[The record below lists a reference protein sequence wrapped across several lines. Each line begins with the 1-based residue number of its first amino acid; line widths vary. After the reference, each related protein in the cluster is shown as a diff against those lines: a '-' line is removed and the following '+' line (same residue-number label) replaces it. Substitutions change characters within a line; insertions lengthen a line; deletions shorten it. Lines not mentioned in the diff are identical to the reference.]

1 MNIADRLNNFFY
13 FICATFEVLI
23 AVSRGVISHCPS
35 VVFWGFTAT
44 VFSSGAAEMQAE
56 ILAALANW
64 GAVVKLILII
74 AVFIEALFI
83 LVRGSNALDVWVESL
98 ISLFKTQTS
107 KISVDDSKTVVK
119 QTM

>member
-1 MNIADRLNNFFY
+1 MSIADRLNNFFN

-23 AVSRGVISHCPS
+23 AVSRGAISHCPS

-44 VFSSGAAEMQAE
+44 VFSSSAAGVQTE

-64 GAVVKLILII
+64 GEVFKLILII

-98 ISLFKTQTS
+98 ISLFKPQAS
-107 KISVDDSKTVVK
+107 IVLIKGE
-119 QTM
+119 